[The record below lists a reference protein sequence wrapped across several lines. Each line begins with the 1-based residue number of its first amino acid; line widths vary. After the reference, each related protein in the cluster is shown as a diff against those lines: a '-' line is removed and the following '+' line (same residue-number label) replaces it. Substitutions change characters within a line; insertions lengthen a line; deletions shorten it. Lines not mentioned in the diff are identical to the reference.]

1 MKRTAPTLL
10 LVLIAAC
17 FGHAQSE
24 TPAVTVAR
32 WPGDRL
38 AAISLTFDDA
48 MNTQLDNVAPILKK
62 HQLTGTFFVSTGRSA
77 WTARKK
83 DWQQLATDGNEIG
96 NHTVNHPCLLKEIE
110 PHSQDYTP
118 EMMEAE
124 VRDATVEIVKTIG
137 SHRGLVFAYPC
148 GNTSF
153 GPPREQARNQALY
166 LTYVSHYAFAARGY
180 ETGGAQDP
188 DDMNILTIRDVG
200 ITEGKDFGSLLHMTE
215 AAVAANNWG
224 VYCFHGVGGEWLAIK
239 AEALDEL
246 AGYLERHSEIWT
258 TSFGDAVRYIQ
269 ERKASSLETR
279 QSGDGSFDVRLSWPL
294 EKEIYDLPLT
304 LRIELPPTWK
314 GLLAVANGNSL
325 LTTLKPGRT
334 SAIALVRVAPGTE
347 AVHLSKRSR

>member
-1 MKRTAPTLL
+1 MKGTGLALL
-10 LVLIAAC
+10 LVGIAAG
-17 FGHAQSE
+17 FGQAQSE
-24 TPAVTVAR
+24 TPRVTIAR

-38 AAISLTFDDA
+38 LAISLTFDDA

-62 HQLTGTFFVSTGRSA
+62 HRLSATFFVSTGRGP
-77 WTARKK
+77 WTERKK
-83 DWQQLATDGNEIG
+83 EWQQLAADGNEIG

-118 EMMEAE
+118 EKMEAE
-124 VRDATVEIVKTIG
+124 LRDAAVDIVKTIG

-148 GNTSF
+148 GNMSF
-153 GPPREQARNQALY
+153 GPPREQAKNQALY
-166 LTYVSHYAFAARGY
+166 LTYVSRYAFAARGY

-200 ITEGKDFGSLLHMTE
+200 MTEGKNFASLLDMAE
-215 AAVAANNWG
+215 PAVLGNNWG

-239 AEALDEL
+239 AETLDEL
-246 AGYLERHSEIWT
+246 AAYLERHSEIWT

-269 ERKASSLETR
+269 ERKASSLETK
-279 QSGDGSFDVRLSWPL
+279 QSADGSFDVHLSWPL

-314 GLLAVANGNSL
+314 GIRAVANGSSL
-325 LTTLKPGRT
+325 PTTFEPGGKR
-334 SAIALVRVAPGTE
+334 AIALVQVAAGIE
-347 AVHLSKRSR
+347 AVHLSQ